1 MDIGKYITE
10 SKGSFDLLGE
20 STNSVYR
27 IMLGDESCIL
37 KKNRIPVDNLSP
49 FWYSIKE
56 VFGSDFNTQRKNIY
70 SLTSFLNT
78 NPHIKVAE
86 LVVVSDEYC
95 CQIFREA
102 GGVKYKPDEF
112 PDKEEI
118 EYQLGLYIGF
128 LHSIRFDTFGTF
140 PPEKKMEK
148 QIKDAMICC
157 MEQVIDLYWQKNEDV
172 QTTFRIIR
180 EMKISPESYSLIM
193 PDISGNQFVYSDGLD
208 AVTAV
213 VDLDAYVIGP
223 REWELAVVEQCLRNG
238 SAFVKGYES
247 YQEFPD
253 ITESRSFYRFFSYLC
268 DPWTEKDLNTFMT
281 EHILF

>member
-1 MDIGKYITE
+1 MDIGKYIAE

-20 STNSVYR
+20 SSNSVYR
-27 IMLGDESCIL
+27 IMLGNESCIL

-70 SLTSFLNT
+70 SL
-78 NPHIKVAE
+78 
-86 LVVVSDEYC
+86 
-95 CQIFREA
+95 
-102 GGVKYKPDEF
+102 
-112 PDKEEI
+112 
-118 EYQLGLYIGF
+118 
-128 LHSIRFDTFGTF
+128 
-140 PPEKKMEK
+140 
-148 QIKDAMICC
+148 
-157 MEQVIDLYWQKNEDV
+157 
-172 QTTFRIIR
+172 
-180 EMKISPESYSLIM
+180 IM
-193 PDISGNQFVYSDGLD
+193 PDISGNQFVYSDELD
-208 AVTAV
+208 AVTAI